1 MSFCLILLAAGDS
14 KRFGSKIPK
23 PFIKVGGKTILE
35 HSLYKFNKIKQI
47 KGIVVVFNKKHKKF
61 FRYIKSNNFLKVTG
75 GKTRQES
82 THKALKFIKK
92 NRVKFTNVLIHD
104 SARPNFSLKLINQII
119 KASKKNTVV
128 PRIPIH
134 DALKELIGNGIL
146 LNLPRKNFFSTQ
158 TPQSFNFNEIL
169 KLHSINK
176 SIYKDDDL
184 SLVHSLKKLNLLKGK
199 K

>member
-47 KGIVVVFNKKHKKF
+47 KGMLIVFNKKHKNSF
-61 FRYIKSNNFLKVTG
+61 VILKSNNFLKVTG

-92 NRVKFTNVLIHD
+92 NK
-104 SARPNFSLKLINQII
+104 I
-119 KASKKNTVV
+119 K
-128 PRIPIH
+128 
-134 DALKELIGNGIL
+134 
-146 LNLPRKNFFSTQ
+146 
-158 TPQSFNFNEIL
+158 
-169 KLHSINK
+169 
-176 SIYKDDDL
+176 IYKCTYT
-184 SLVHSLKKLNLLKGK
+184 
-199 K
+199 